1 MMANSARVVWHIYTK
16 ERNVHFTIVM
26 KTDLL
31 AVLDLVLWY
40 ILHF

>member
-1 MMANSARVVWHIYTK
+1 MMANRARVVWHIYTK

-31 AVLDLVLWY
+31 GVLDLVLWY